1 MRSSST
7 DCGDDLCS
15 APGSAA
21 LSTASTLL
29 ALAPFILTFG
39 VVSLVVLRKIF
50 PQLSRVQNSRDGE
63 DHFLPSDAPLSLQQ
77 AHAEHGSKSLR
88 RRVAAAAFS
97 TTVGLAAVL
106 AELILCEISELVSPY
121 ARATALKITVPTLL
135 FFLIVVIPFLEL
147 QSLVASSAW
156 ILQFAV
162 FGLWL
167 FTFWSLGHLVPID
180 GKDIHAS
187 VKMAKSQAQNTG
199 GLARACLE
207 RIGVI
212 GISLMAL
219 LSGFASVSSP
229 WHTFGSPASRRPV
242 TESDISR
249 KQAGLDATNEMLLTK
264 RHRLQ
269 TLQRKV
275 AESSANEKGGLVTKV
290 LGSIRGG
297 GDAGEIRGLKLEISG
312 LEAMEANLS
321 NSLSNLKS
329 RQANSARA
337 ATPLGKLF
345 VIPTYIFSLYCVYR
359 ILATTLTSLRRLYS
373 PSASFSSSDPINR
386 LLGLL
391 AKHWDPKL
399 DQMAWARQISFL
411 LSGVIL
417 AASANSALQTF
428 HIFAK
433 WAPGLLYQ
441 AQANLAL
448 LIGQISAI
456 YVISSALLLRS
467 NLPKEVGSAVG
478 DALES
483 ALEPGFVDRWFEGW
497 FLLASIITAAGIYV
511 GRKIG
516 EMGEDWDDVEM
527 AEIGQKRSFWAKLPA
542 KPLLLHQTQAT
553 YSYLTTLSNP
563 NMDDDNNNDA
573 IVDWA
578 DQLARFPT
586 RTTRTEKVQ
595 DWLYDFLKRRTF
607 NDREIEAF
615 VLKVYL
621 DGEDIHTLSKDEL
634 ESSFLKSLYE
644 LGLEGKSSRFDQM
657 RRYLLTDVIRARK
670 QVFASVAYFASSLS
684 SGY

>member
-1 MRSSST
+1 MRAS
-7 DCGDDLCS
+7 DCADDLCT
-15 APGSAA
+15 APGFAPST
-21 LSTASTLL
+21 LSTVVSLS
-29 ALAPFILTFG
+29 PFILTFG
-39 VVSLVVLRKIF
+39 AVAVLVHQKIF

-106 AELILCEISELVSPY
+106 AELILCEISELVNPL

-135 FFLIVVIPFLEL
+135 FFLILVIPFLEL
-147 QSLVASSAW
+147 QSVVAGSGWTFQRTSKGRIPRTAW
-156 ILQFAV
+156 VLQFAV

-167 FTFWSLGHLVPID
+167 FGFWSLGNLVPVGSD
-180 GKDIHAS
+180 VMHPSAN
-187 VKMAKSQAQNTG
+187 MARSTTESSS

-229 WHTFGSPASRRPV
+229 WHTFGSPTSRRPV
-242 TESDISR
+242 TDSDIAR

-269 TLQRKV
+269 TLQRKI
-275 AESSANEKGGLVTKV
+275 AETSAAEKPGLVTKV
-290 LGSIRGG
+290 FSSIRGG
-297 GDAGEIRGLKLEISG
+297 GDAAEIRGLRLEISG
-312 LEAMEANLS
+312 LEAMEANLAHAVS
-321 NSLSNLKS
+321 TLRS
-329 RQANSARA
+329 RQANSAKA
-337 ATPLGKLF
+337 ATPIGKLLL
-345 VIPTYIFSLYCVYR
+345 VPTYAFSLYCVYR
-359 ILATTLTSLRRLYS
+359 IFATTFATFRRIYS
-373 PSASFSSSDPINR
+373 PSASFSSTDPINR

-399 DQMAWARQISFL
+399 DQIAWARQISFL

-428 HIFAK
+428 HLFAK
-433 WAPGLLYQ
+433 WTPGLLYQ

-456 YVISSALLLRS
+456 YVISAALLLRS
-467 NLPKEVGSAVG
+467 NLPKEVSSAVS

-497 FLLASIITAAGIYV
+497 FLLASVVTAGGIYI

-516 EMGEDWDDVEM
+516 EWGEDWDDAGLEEM
-527 AEIGQKRSFWAKLPA
+527 GQKRS
-542 KPLLLHQTQAT
+542 
-553 YSYLTTLSNP
+553 
-563 NMDDDNNNDA
+563 
-573 IVDWA
+573 
-578 DQLARFPT
+578 
-586 RTTRTEKVQ
+586 
-595 DWLYDFLKRRTF
+595 
-607 NDREIEAF
+607 
-615 VLKVYL
+615 
-621 DGEDIHTLSKDEL
+621 
-634 ESSFLKSLYE
+634 
-644 LGLEGKSSRFDQM
+644 
-657 RRYLLTDVIRARK
+657 
-670 QVFASVAYFASSLS
+670 
-684 SGY
+684 